1 MSDQPNKSLGEHKMG
16 EVDQANLFEA
26 PSIPEQ
32 QRMVEAI
39 LFASSTPVTVAE
51 LKNRMPQGSDPAF
64 ALDELKVR
72 YSSRGVNL
80 VKVGDG
86 WAMRTSAD
94 LSFLMRKETIETRKL
109 SRAAVETLAIIA
121 YHQPVTRL
129 EIEEVRGVG
138 VSKGTV
144 DLLLEMD
151 WIKFGRRKMT
161 PGRPVTF
168 VVTQHFLDH
177 FGLESAKDLPG
188 LKELKSAGLLES
200 TIPNVKETGE
210 GTDNEEQDL
219 EPSTCPFC
227 GFEVTDEDDD
237 VEWVNH
243 EDEDDNWN

>member
-1 MSDQPNKSLGEHKMG
+1 MSDRSNKSLAEHKMG

-26 PSIPEQ
+26 PSIAEQ

-51 LKNRMPQGSDPAF
+51 LKNRMPQGSDPVF
-64 ALDELKVR
+64 ALDELKVQ

-210 GTDNEEQDL
+210 GLDNEEQDL
-219 EPSTCPFC
+219 SENLDQPEL
-227 GFEVTDEDDD
+227 FEE
-237 VEWVNH
+237 
-243 EDEDDNWN
+243 

>member
-1 MSDQPNKSLGEHKMG
+1 MSDQPNKSLGERKIG

-39 LFASSTPVTVAE
+39 LFASSAPVTVEE
-51 LKNRMPQGSDPAF
+51 LKNRMPQGSDPTF
-64 ALDELKVR
+64 ALDELKVQ

-210 GTDNEEQDL
+210 GLDNEEQDL
-219 EPSTCPFC
+219 SENLDQPEL
-227 GFEVTDEDDD
+227 FEE
-237 VEWVNH
+237 
-243 EDEDDNWN
+243 

>member
-1 MSDQPNKSLGEHKMG
+1 MSDQPNKSLGERKIG

-26 PSIPEQ
+26 PSIPDQ
-32 QRMVEAI
+32 RRMVEAI

-51 LKNRMPQGSDPAF
+51 LKNRMPQGSDHTF
-64 ALDELKVR
+64 ALDELKVQ

-138 VSKGTV
+138 VS
-144 DLLLEMD
+144 
-151 WIKFGRRKMT
+151 
-161 PGRPVTF
+161 
-168 VVTQHFLDH
+168 
-177 FGLESAKDLPG
+177 
-188 LKELKSAGLLES
+188 
-200 TIPNVKETGE
+200 
-210 GTDNEEQDL
+210 
-219 EPSTCPFC
+219 
-227 GFEVTDEDDD
+227 
-237 VEWVNH
+237 
-243 EDEDDNWN
+243 

>member
-1 MSDQPNKSLGEHKMG
+1 MSDRSNKSLAEHKMG

-51 LKNRMPQGSDPAF
+51 LKNRMPQGSDPVF
-64 ALDELKVR
+64 ALDELKVQ

-210 GTDNEEQDL
+210 GLDNEKQDL
-219 EPSTCPFC
+219 SENLDQPEL
-227 GFEVTDEDDD
+227 FEE
-237 VEWVNH
+237 
-243 EDEDDNWN
+243 

>member
-1 MSDQPNKSLGEHKMG
+1 MSDRSNKSLAEHKTG

-26 PSIPEQ
+26 PSIAEQ

-39 LFASSTPVTVAE
+39 LFASSTPVTVEE
-51 LKNRMPQGSDPAF
+51 LKNRMPQGSDPVF
-64 ALDELKVR
+64 ALDELKVQ

-200 TIPNVKETGE
+200 TIPNVNETGE

-219 EPSTCPFC
+219 SDNLDQPEL
-227 GFEVTDEDDD
+227 FEE
-237 VEWVNH
+237 
-243 EDEDDNWN
+243 

>member
-1 MSDQPNKSLGEHKMG
+1 MSDRSNKSLAEHKMG
-16 EVDQANLFEA
+16 EVDQAILFEA
-26 PSIPEQ
+26 PSIAEQ

-39 LFASSTPVTVAE
+39 LFASSTPVTVEE
-51 LKNRMPQGSDPAF
+51 LKNRMPQGSDPVF
-64 ALDELKVR
+64 ALDELKVQ

-219 EPSTCPFC
+219 SDNLDQPEL
-227 GFEVTDEDDD
+227 FEE
-237 VEWVNH
+237 
-243 EDEDDNWN
+243 

>member
-1 MSDQPNKSLGEHKMG
+1 MSDLPNKSLGGHNMG

-39 LFASSTPVTVAE
+39 LFASSTPVTVEE
-51 LKNRMPQGSDPAF
+51 LKNRMPQGSDPVF
-64 ALDELKVR
+64 ALDELKVQ

-210 GTDNEEQDL
+210 GIDNEEQDL
-219 EPSTCPFC
+219 SENLDQPEL
-227 GFEVTDEDDD
+227 FEE
-237 VEWVNH
+237 
-243 EDEDDNWN
+243 

>member
-1 MSDQPNKSLGEHKMG
+1 MSDQTDKSSNKRKVG

-26 PSIPEQ
+26 PSVPEQ
-32 QRMVEAI
+32 IRMAEAI
-39 LFASSTPVTVAE
+39 LFASSAPVTVNE
-51 LKNRMPQGSDPAF
+51 LKSRMPQGSDPES
-64 ALDELKVR
+64 ALSELKLHYR
-72 YSSRGVNL
+72 TRGVNL

-86 WAMRTSAD
+86 WAIRTSAD
-94 LSFLMRKETIETRKL
+94 LSFLMRKETVETRKL

-129 EIEEVRGVG
+129 EIEEIRGVG

-161 PGRPVTF
+161 PGRPITF

-188 LKELKSAGLLES
+188 LRELKSAGLLES
-200 TIPNVKETGE
+200 TIPNMKDSVADMNKEDADLSDN
-210 GTDNEEQDL
+210 TDQPEL
-219 EPSTCPFC
+219 F
-227 GFEVTDEDDD
+227 
-237 VEWVNH
+237 VE
-243 EDEDDNWN
+243 

>member
-1 MSDQPNKSLGEHKMG
+1 MSDLPNKSLGGHNMG

-64 ALDELKVR
+64 ALDELKVQ

-210 GTDNEEQDL
+210 GIDNEEQDL
-219 EPSTCPFC
+219 SENLDQPEL
-227 GFEVTDEDDD
+227 FEE
-237 VEWVNH
+237 
-243 EDEDDNWN
+243 

>member
-1 MSDQPNKSLGEHKMG
+1 MSDRSNKPLAEHKMG

-64 ALDELKVR
+64 ALDELKVQ

-210 GTDNEEQDL
+210 GLDNEEQDL
-219 EPSTCPFC
+219 SENLDQPEL
-227 GFEVTDEDDD
+227 FEE
-237 VEWVNH
+237 
-243 EDEDDNWN
+243 

>member
-1 MSDQPNKSLGEHKMG
+1 MSDRSNKSLAEHKMG

-39 LFASSTPVTVAE
+39 LFASSTPVTVEE
-51 LKNRMPQGSDPAF
+51 LKNRMPQGSDPVF
-64 ALDELKVR
+64 ALDELKVQ

-210 GTDNEEQDL
+210 GVDNEEQDL
-219 EPSTCPFC
+219 SDNLDQPEL
-227 GFEVTDEDDD
+227 FEE
-237 VEWVNH
+237 
-243 EDEDDNWN
+243 

>member
-26 PSIPEQ
+26 PSIAEQ

-51 LKNRMPQGSDPAF
+51 LKNRMPQGSDPVF
-64 ALDELKVR
+64 ALDELKVQ

-219 EPSTCPFC
+219 SDNLDQPEL
-227 GFEVTDEDDD
+227 FEE
-237 VEWVNH
+237 
-243 EDEDDNWN
+243 

>member
-1 MSDQPNKSLGEHKMG
+1 MSDLPNKSLGGHNMG

-51 LKNRMPQGSDPAF
+51 LKNRMPQGSDPVF
-64 ALDELKVR
+64 ALDELKVQ

-210 GTDNEEQDL
+210 GIDNEEQDL
-219 EPSTCPFC
+219 SENLDQPEL
-227 GFEVTDEDDD
+227 FEE
-237 VEWVNH
+237 
-243 EDEDDNWN
+243 

>member
-1 MSDQPNKSLGEHKMG
+1 MSDQSNKSLGEHKMG

-64 ALDELKVR
+64 AIDELKVQ

-210 GTDNEEQDL
+210 GTDKEEQDL
-219 EPSTCPFC
+219 SENSDQPEL
-227 GFEVTDEDDD
+227 FEE
-237 VEWVNH
+237 
-243 EDEDDNWN
+243 

>member
-1 MSDQPNKSLGEHKMG
+1 MSDRSNKSLAEHKMG

-26 PSIPEQ
+26 PSIAEQ

-39 LFASSTPVTVAE
+39 LFASSTPVTVEE
-51 LKNRMPQGSDPAF
+51 LKNRMPQGSDPVF
-64 ALDELKVR
+64 ALDELKVQ

-219 EPSTCPFC
+219 SDNLDQPEL
-227 GFEVTDEDDD
+227 FEE
-237 VEWVNH
+237 
-243 EDEDDNWN
+243 

>member
-1 MSDQPNKSLGEHKMG
+1 MSDQPNKSLGEHKIG
-16 EVDQANLFEA
+16 EVAQANLFEA

-51 LKNRMPQGSDPAF
+51 LKNRMPQGSDPVF
-64 ALDELKVR
+64 ALDELKVQ

-210 GTDNEEQDL
+210 GIDNEEQDL
-219 EPSTCPFC
+219 SENLDQPEL
-227 GFEVTDEDDD
+227 FEE
-237 VEWVNH
+237 
-243 EDEDDNWN
+243 

>member
-1 MSDQPNKSLGEHKMG
+1 MSELPNKSLGVHNMG

-39 LFASSTPVTVAE
+39 LFASSKPVTVAE

-64 ALDELKVR
+64 ALDELKVQ

-86 WAMRTSAD
+86 WAMRTSTD

-151 WIKFGRRKMT
+151 WIKLGRRKMT

-200 TIPNVKETGE
+200 TIPNVKETG
-210 GTDNEEQDL
+210 GGIDNEEQDL
-219 EPSTCPFC
+219 SENLDQPEL
-227 GFEVTDEDDD
+227 FEE
-237 VEWVNH
+237 
-243 EDEDDNWN
+243 

>member
-1 MSDQPNKSLGEHKMG
+1 MSDRSNKSLAAHKMG
-16 EVDQANLFEA
+16 KVDQANLFEA

-51 LKNRMPQGSDPAF
+51 LKNRMPQGSDPVF
-64 ALDELKVR
+64 ALDELKVQ

-210 GTDNEEQDL
+210 GIDNEEQDL
-219 EPSTCPFC
+219 SENLDQPEL
-227 GFEVTDEDDD
+227 FEE
-237 VEWVNH
+237 
-243 EDEDDNWN
+243 

>member
-1 MSDQPNKSLGEHKMG
+1 MSDQSNKSLGEHKMG

-64 ALDELKVR
+64 ALDELKVQ

-200 TIPNVKETGE
+200 TIPNVKDTGE
-210 GTDNEEQDL
+210 GIDKEDQGLSENLDQPELFEE
-219 EPSTCPFC
+219 
-227 GFEVTDEDDD
+227 
-237 VEWVNH
+237 
-243 EDEDDNWN
+243 

>member
-1 MSDQPNKSLGEHKMG
+1 MSDRSNKSLAEHKMG

-39 LFASSTPVTVAE
+39 LFASSTPVTVEE
-51 LKNRMPQGSDPAF
+51 LKNRMPQGSDPVF
-64 ALDELKVR
+64 ALDELKVQ

-177 FGLESAKDLPG
+177 FGL
-188 LKELKSAGLLES
+188 
-200 TIPNVKETGE
+200 
-210 GTDNEEQDL
+210 
-219 EPSTCPFC
+219 
-227 GFEVTDEDDD
+227 
-237 VEWVNH
+237 
-243 EDEDDNWN
+243 